1 MKRKKETQNDWDD
14 GRVVAPMDGVGG
26 RRAERRERIELSK
39 EERKKI
45 TRAMFAVM
53 LPRLLIVLLGF
64 GIATCLV
71 LLWLT

>member
-1 MKRKKETQNDWDD
+1 MKKKEKTDDWDD
-14 GRVVAPMDGVGG
+14 GRVVAPMNGVGG
-26 RRAERRERIELSK
+26 GRSRNTERIELSK
-39 EERKKI
+39 EERRKV